1 MIARIC
7 SSIRMLLGIKTE
19 RERRLD
25 HEFELA
31 RVVSSDSAEAL
42 HKARQ
47 KVEQAR
53 NDIHARVDSLEEQT
67 GEFSVQQRQT

>member
-1 MIARIC
+1 MIARVC
-7 SSIRMLLGIKTE
+7 SIIRMLLGIKTE

-31 RVVSSDSAEAL
+31 RVVSNDSAEAL